1 MAPQKVISPVDN
13 TSPDGIRQFMRSVA
27 QVIDVQIRSV
37 SQTASAED
45 TDVVTFTMQVVDRR
59 GNAMKRQCLFRC
71 FVRDESN
78 AAASATITANTGE
91 LVTTVTAGRV
101 FDVLSDS
108 DGVIEVDLEVAGTA
122 QRQIATV
129 YLGDY
134 TLGVIGTF
142 A

>member
-1 MAPQKVISPVDN
+1 
-13 TSPDGIRQFMRSVA
+13 MRSVA